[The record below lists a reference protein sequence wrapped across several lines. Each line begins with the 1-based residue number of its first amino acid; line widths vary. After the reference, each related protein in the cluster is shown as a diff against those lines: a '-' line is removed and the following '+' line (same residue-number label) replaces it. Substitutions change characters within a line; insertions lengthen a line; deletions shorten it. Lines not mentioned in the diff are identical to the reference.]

1 MRGKCIRVIL
11 TETTE
16 SWSRFVIDNPQH
28 CPQKFIPPPLTC
40 AELAMLTRDGNI
52 GIDEMQIAQT
62 ESSNPPIQ
70 TL

>member
-1 MRGKCIRVIL
+1 MHL
-11 TETTE
+11 ATLALA
-16 SWSRFVIDNPQH
+16 WYRFVIDNPQH
-28 CPQKFIPPPLTC
+28 CPQKFIPLTC